1 MDGGFNRATRKFKK
15 VTLTPPA
22 SGTTAIEIID
32 PATGTASWSLTGAG
46 TAATVGAQVVD
57 VASTAAFAVGPNGAT
72 NPTLLV
78 DTNTASAA
86 TGLEIT
92 GAAAAGGV
100 DLSVISSGT
109 NEALTINAKGS
120 GTIGIGPTSTGAVT
134 ITPATAITGALNF
147 KRQVTDTGG
156 AFATPIVLTSAQSG
170 RVILL
175 DDAAGLDFTLPA
187 LAAADI
193 GTNFTF
199 FLTTEVTSNSY
210 RITAAAGDLLNGH
223 IIMYDKDL
231 AEGSTEAIQQ
241 IFQANGSSHLV
252 ITIAGADDTTGSL
265 IGGWLELT
273 AISATGW
280 FVRGSLIGDGALA
293 TPFS

>member
-1 MDGGFNRATRKFKK
+1 MDGGFNKATRKFKK

-100 DLSVISSGT
+100 DLTVISSGT
-109 NEALTINAKGS
+109 NENLTINAKGS

-134 ITPATAITGALNF
+134 ITPATTITGALNF

-156 AFATPIVLTSAQSG
+156 VYATPIVLTEAMSG

-187 LAAADI
+187 ITASNI
-193 GTNFTF
+193 GMHFRFVSTVTP
-199 FLTTEVTSNSY
+199 TSNNY
-210 RITAAAGDLLNGH
+210 RITAGAGDILHGAVWIADYNTANTGAYFAADGTDDLVMTMNGTTLTQGGV
-223 IIMYDKDL
+223 KGTVV
-231 AEGSTEAIQQ
+231 E
-241 IFQANGSSHLV
+241 F
-252 ITIAGADDTTGSL
+252 IAT
-265 IGGWLELT
+265 
-273 AISATGW
+273 SATQW
-280 FVRGSLIGDGALA
+280 FVTGTLFGDGALA